1 MNKVSHEYI
10 IFKDDI
16 ALAFNKTN
24 NLIYDTI
31 SMKSNYYKV
40 HGIIKKI
47 FDNYQDDLSEEEFNQ
62 VTFIDVTNQSFNSLL
77 EIFYSI
83 LSTTGQIKFVGNE
96 INVLLHQIYL
106 IWFIGHIFIY
116 SSIMLLIFYIF
127 YQLKK
132 KMKLIL
138 KDRTLAY
145 FIIMLYI
152 FLLSLESS
160 FLLFNADTCY
170 NPDQLI
176 NSLSQQYLTP
186 SLATTVQ
193 IYRNC
198 SCTNFFKEEGVL
210 LSSSLTLLR
219 RTFSLR
225 RNSLTSKTSKVEEKV
240 EEKVQKEQFPA
251 NTGFFNVISNVHNQ
265 SINMYQE
272 SIELSYLLLGSAYS
286 DLVHDVN
293 NMATITASGV
303 EVSQDLILYNQCNM
317 YSPLYHSSV
326 YRFCTPIIYHLYY
339 LTLFDSLTLIFFIL
353 FLAYLPAAKTWYGNS
368 LKSSKKK
375 YLNILSNQQQQQQS
389 QVPYL
394 LINQ

>member
-1 MNKVSHEYI
+1 M
-10 IFKDDI
+10 
-16 ALAFNKTN
+16 
-24 NLIYDTI
+24 
-31 SMKSNYYKV
+31 
-40 HGIIKKI
+40 
-47 FDNYQDDLSEEEFNQ
+47 
-62 VTFIDVTNQSFNSLL
+62 
-77 EIFYSI
+77 
-83 LSTTGQIKFVGNE
+83 
-96 INVLLHQIYL
+96 LLHQIYL

-198 SCTNFFKEEGVL
+198 SCTNFFKEEGVAL
-210 LSSSLTLLR
+210 EQQLDSLEEEQLDQLD
-219 RTFSLR
+219 L
-225 RNSLTSKTSKVEEKV
+225 KEEKV

-303 EVSQDLILYNQCNM
+303 EVSQDLILYNQFNM

-326 YRFCTPIIYHLYY
+326 YRFCTPIIYYLYY
-339 LTLFDSLTLIFFIL
+339 LTLLIH
-353 FLAYLPAAKTWYGNS
+353 
-368 LKSSKKK
+368 
-375 YLNILSNQQQQQQS
+375 
-389 QVPYL
+389 
-394 LINQ
+394 